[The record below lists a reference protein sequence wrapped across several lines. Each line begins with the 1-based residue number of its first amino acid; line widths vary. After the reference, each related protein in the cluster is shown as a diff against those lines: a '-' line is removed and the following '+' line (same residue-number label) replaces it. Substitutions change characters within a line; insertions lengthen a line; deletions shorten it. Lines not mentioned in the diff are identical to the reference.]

1 MTLKYNQVDGDL
13 QKEIEILKEKIK
25 EKDSLICKLN

>member
-25 EKDSLICKLN
+25 EKDE